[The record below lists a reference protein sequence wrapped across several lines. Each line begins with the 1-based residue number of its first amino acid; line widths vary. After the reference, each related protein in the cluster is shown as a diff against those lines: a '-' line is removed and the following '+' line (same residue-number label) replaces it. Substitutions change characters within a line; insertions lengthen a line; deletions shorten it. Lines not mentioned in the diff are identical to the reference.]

1 MTCVRQ
7 QRQRVLRQ
15 SYGGFDAH
23 EKQVEDDAEDE
34 DAIHGGGHD
43 MMMVVTMMVMVVFVM
58 MFVMMCHSYFVFI
71 VAFTLQS

>member
-1 MTCVRQ
+1 
-7 QRQRVLRQ
+7 
-15 SYGGFDAH
+15 
-23 EKQVEDDAEDE
+23 
-34 DAIHGGGHD
+34 